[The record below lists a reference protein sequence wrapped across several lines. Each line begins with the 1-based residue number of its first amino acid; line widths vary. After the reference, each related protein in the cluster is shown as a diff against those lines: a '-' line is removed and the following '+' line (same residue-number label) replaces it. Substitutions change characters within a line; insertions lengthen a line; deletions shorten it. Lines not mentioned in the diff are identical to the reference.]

1 MSIRD
6 SNFLQTTKVNKIKS
20 PEAFK
25 NLINDNLIILN
36 KIENTINTVKE
47 MLDNGSLVVLDNDI
61 SCESNTINTTNTTNE
76 PLNTIKDNDSF
87 VVLDNESCE
96 LNKK

>member
-36 KIENTINTVKE
+36 KIEK
-47 MLDNGSLVVLDNDI
+47 
-61 SCESNTINTTNTTNE
+61 
-76 PLNTIKDNDSF
+76 
-87 VVLDNESCE
+87 
-96 LNKK
+96 